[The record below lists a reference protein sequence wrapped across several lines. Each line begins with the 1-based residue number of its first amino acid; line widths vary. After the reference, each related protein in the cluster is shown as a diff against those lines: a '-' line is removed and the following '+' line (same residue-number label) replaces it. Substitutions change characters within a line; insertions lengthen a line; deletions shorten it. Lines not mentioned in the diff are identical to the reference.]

1 MAAFPSRRARPRGTV
16 SGIWRELRR
25 NPLALAGAAV
35 IALLVVAG
43 VAGPWIAPY
52 DPIAQDLAQS
62 LQGPSAAHW
71 FGTDSF
77 GRDILSRVL
86 YGARVSLLVG
96 VASQAIAFALGLFLG
111 VVSGYYGGRVDN
123 LVMRLADVT
132 LAFPTLL
139 LLIAITAAFQPSLVV
154 VFVAIG
160 VVGWAGL
167 ARLVRSQA
175 LVVRE
180 LDFVQAARALGLAD
194 GRLLARHV
202 LPNCLAPAI
211 VAVTLGM
218 AGAILLEAALS
229 FIGLGAQPPTPSWG
243 SMISDGRDFLRTA
256 PWISVFPGLAIGL
269 VVLGFNLFGD
279 GLRDA
284 MDPRLRGRMR
294 RIMPPSV

>member
-1 MAAFPSRRARPRGTV
+1 MELWHA
-16 SGIWRELRR
+16 LRR
-25 NPLALAGAAV
+25 RRLAMGGAVV
-35 IALLVVAG
+35 IALLVVVG
-43 VAGPWIAPY
+43 IAGPWMAPY
-52 DPIAQDLAQS
+52 DPLAQDLSKS
-62 LQGPSAAHW
+62 LLGPSRSHW

-86 YGARVSLLVG
+86 YGARISLLVG
-96 VASQAIAFALGLFLG
+96 VASQGIAFTLG
-111 VVSGYYGGRVDN
+111 VAMGLVSGYYGGKVDG
-123 LVMRLADVT
+123 LIMRLADVT

-139 LLIAITAAFQPSLVV
+139 LLIAITAAFEPGLTV

-160 VVGWAGL
+160 IVGWAGL
-167 ARLVRSQA
+167 ARLVRSQT

-180 LDFVQAARALGLAD
+180 LDFVQAARALGMSD
-194 GRLLARHV
+194 VRLLARHV
-202 LPNCLAPAI
+202 LPNTLAPAI
-211 VAVTLGM
+211 IAVTLGM

-256 PWISVFPGLAIGL
+256 PWISLFPGLAIGL

-284 MDPRLRGRMR
+284 MDPRLRSGSARPAA
-294 RIMPPSV
+294 PPPV

>member
-1 MAAFPSRRARPRGTV
+1 MNTWRSLSRNR
-16 SGIWRELRR
+16 I
-25 NPLALAGAAV
+25 ALAGAGV
-35 IALLVVAG
+35 ILLLVVVG
-43 VAGPWIAPY
+43 LFGPWLSPY
-52 DPIAQDLAQS
+52 DPLMQDLSRS
-62 LQGPSAAHW
+62 LQPPSPAHW

-86 YGARVSLLVG
+86 YGARISLLVG
-96 VASQAIAFALGLFLG
+96 VASQTIAFTLG
-111 VVSGYYGGRVDN
+111 VLLGVISGYYGGRIETVI
-123 LVMRLADVT
+123 MRFADVT

-139 LLIAITAAFQPSLVV
+139 LLIAITAAFQPGLVV

-180 LDFVQAARALGLAD
+180 LDFVQAARALGMGEA
-194 GRLLARHV
+194 RLIARHV

-218 AGAILLEAALS
+218 ASAILLEAALS

-256 PWISVFPGLAIGL
+256 PWISVFPGLAIGV

-284 MDPRLRGRMR
+284 MDPRLNNRGARASKR
-294 RIMPPSV
+294 TRAGTGPGQAHG

>member
-1 MAAFPSRRARPRGTV
+1 MQ
-16 SGIWRELRR
+16 IWKSLER
-25 NPLALAGAAV
+25 NPLALAGGAV
-35 IALLVVAG
+35 VALLVVLG
-43 VAGPWIAPY
+43 IFGPWLAPY
-52 DPIAQDLAQS
+52 DPLAQDLGAS
-62 LQGPSAAHW
+62 LEGPSLEHW

-86 YGARVSLLVG
+86 YGSRISLMVG
-96 VASQAIAFALGLFLG
+96 VASQAIAFALGVALG
-111 VVSGYYGGRVDN
+111 IVSGYYGGRVDN
-123 LVMRLADVT
+123 VVMRFADVT

-167 ARLVRSQA
+167 ARLVRAQA

-180 LDFVQAARALGLAD
+180 LDFVQAARAIGLGDA
-194 GRLLARHV
+194 RLLARHV

-256 PWISVFPGLAIGL
+256 PWISIFPGLAIGL

-284 MDPRLRGRMR
+284 MDPRLRGRLR
-294 RIMPPSV
+294 RALPRPE

>member
-1 MAAFPSRRARPRGTV
+1 ME
-16 SGIWRELRR
+16 IWRELRR
-25 NPLALAGAAV
+25 NRLAVAGGLV
-35 IALLVVAG
+35 VALLVVLG
-43 VAGPWIAPY
+43 IAGPWIAPH
-52 DPIAQDLAQS
+52 DPLIQDLGKS
-62 LQGPSAAHW
+62 LEGPSAEHW

-86 YGARVSLLVG
+86 YGARISLLVG
-96 VASQAIAFALGLFLG
+96 VASQGIAFALGVLLG
-111 VVSGYYGGRVDN
+111 IVSGYYGGRVDSV
-123 LVMRLADVT
+123 VMRVADVT

-139 LLIAITAAFQPSLVV
+139 LLIAITAAFRPSLVV

-167 ARLVRSQA
+167 ARLVRAQA

-180 LDFVQAARALGLAD
+180 LDFVQAARALGLSD
-194 GRLLARHV
+194 TRLIGRHV
-202 LPNCLAPAI
+202 LPNCLAPAV

-218 AGAILLEAALS
+218 ASAILLEAALS

-284 MDPRLRGRMR
+284 MDPRLRGRLR
-294 RIMPPSV
+294 RAIPRPE

>member
-1 MAAFPSRRARPRGTV
+1 VELWNALRHRRLAMAG
-16 SGIWRELRR
+16 GL
-25 NPLALAGAAV
+25 V
-35 IALLVVAG
+35 ILLLVVVG
-43 VAGPWIAPY
+43 IAGPWIAPY
-52 DPIAQDLAQS
+52 DPLDQDLSKS
-62 LQGPSAAHW
+62 LQSPSWAHW

-86 YGARVSLLVG
+86 YGARISLLVG
-96 VASQAIAFALGLFLG
+96 IVSQGIAFSLG
-111 VVSGYYGGRVDN
+111 VAMGLVSGYYGGKIDA
-123 LVMRLADVT
+123 LIMRLADVT

-139 LLIAITAAFQPSLVV
+139 LLIAITAAFQPGLTV

-167 ARLVRSQA
+167 ARLVRSQT

-180 LDFVQAARALGLAD
+180 LDYVQAARALGMNDL
-194 GRLLARHV
+194 RLLTRHV
-202 LPNCLAPAI
+202 LPNTLAPAI
-211 VAVTLGM
+211 IAVTLGM

-284 MDPRLRGRMR
+284 MDPRLRGVGARQVT
-294 RIMPPSV
+294 PPPQ

>member
-1 MAAFPSRRARPRGTV
+1 VDVWKA
-16 SGIWRELRR
+16 LRR
-25 NPLALAGAAV
+25 NRLALGGASIV
-35 IALLVVAG
+35 ALLVVVG

-52 DPIAQDLAQS
+52 DPLGQDLTKS
-62 LQGPSAAHW
+62 LQGPSRTHW

-86 YGARVSLLVG
+86 HGARISLLVG
-96 VASQAIAFALGLFLG
+96 VASQAIAFTLGVLLG
-111 VVSGYYGGRVDN
+111 VVSGFYGGKIETV
-123 LVMRLADVT
+123 VMRLADVT

-139 LLIAITAAFQPSLVV
+139 LLIAITAAFQPGLTV

-160 VVGWAGL
+160 IVGWAGM

-180 LDFVQAARALGLAD
+180 LDFVHAARALGMGDL
-194 GRLLARHV
+194 RLVMLHV
-202 LPNCLAPAI
+202 LPNCLAPAVI
-211 VAVTLGM
+211 AVTLGM
-218 AGAILLEAALS
+218 ASAILLEAALS

-256 PWISVFPGLAIGL
+256 PWISIFPGLAIGL

-284 MDPRLRGRMR
+284 MDPRLRGGAR
-294 RIMPPSV
+294 RPLARPE

>member
-1 MAAFPSRRARPRGTV
+1 MELWHA
-16 SGIWRELRR
+16 LRR
-25 NPLALAGAAV
+25 RRLAMGGAAV
-35 IALLVVAG
+35 IALLVVLG

-52 DPIAQDLAQS
+52 DPLAQDLSKS
-62 LQGPSAAHW
+62 LLGPSPEHW

-86 YGARVSLLVG
+86 YGARISLLVG
-96 VASQAIAFALGLFLG
+96 VASQGIAFSLGVALG
-111 VVSGYYGGRVDN
+111 VVSGYYGGKVDG
-123 LVMRLADVT
+123 VIMRLADVT

-139 LLIAITAAFQPSLVV
+139 LLIAITAAFQPGLTV

-167 ARLVRSQA
+167 ARLVRSQT

-180 LDFVQAARALGLAD
+180 LDFVQAARALGMSDL
-194 GRLLARHV
+194 RLLARHV
-202 LPNCLAPAI
+202 LPNTLAPAI
-211 VAVTLGM
+211 IAVTLGM

-256 PWISVFPGLAIGL
+256 PWISLFPGLAIGL

-284 MDPRLRGRMR
+284 MDPRLRGSGARQAT
-294 RIMPPSV
+294 PPPQ

>member
-1 MAAFPSRRARPRGTV
+1 VELWKALRSHRLAMAG
-16 SGIWRELRR
+16 G
-25 NPLALAGAAV
+25 AV
-35 IALLVVAG
+35 IALLVVMG
-43 VAGPWIAPY
+43 IAGPWIAPY
-52 DPIAQDLAQS
+52 DPLDQDLAQS
-62 LQGPSAAHW
+62 LHGPSWAHW

-86 YGARVSLLVG
+86 YGARISLLVG
-96 VASQAIAFALGLFLG
+96 VASQGIAFSLG
-111 VVSGYYGGRVDN
+111 VAMGLVSGYYGGKVDA
-123 LVMRLADVT
+123 LIMRLADVT

-139 LLIAITAAFQPSLVV
+139 LLIAITAAFQPGLTV

-160 VVGWAGL
+160 IVGWAGL
-167 ARLVRSQA
+167 ARLVRSQT

-180 LDFVQAARALGLAD
+180 LDFVQAARALGMSDL
-194 GRLLARHV
+194 RLLARHV
-202 LPNCLAPAI
+202 LPNTLAPAI
-211 VAVTLGM
+211 IAVTLGM

-256 PWISVFPGLAIGL
+256 PWISLFPGLAIGL

-284 MDPRLRGRMR
+284 MDPRLRGVGAR
-294 RIMPPSV
+294 RTIPPPT

>member
-1 MAAFPSRRARPRGTV
+1 VELWKALKRRRLAMAG
-16 SGIWRELRR
+16 G
-25 NPLALAGAAV
+25 AV
-35 IALLVVAG
+35 IVLLIVLG
-43 VAGPWIAPY
+43 IAGPWIAPY
-52 DPIAQDLAQS
+52 DPLDQDLSKS
-62 LQGPSAAHW
+62 LLGPSWAHW

-77 GRDILSRVL
+77 GRDILSRIL
-86 YGARVSLLVG
+86 YGARISLLVG
-96 VASQAIAFALGLFLG
+96 IVSQGIAFSLG
-111 VVSGYYGGRVDN
+111 VAMGLVSGYYGGKVDS
-123 LVMRLADVT
+123 LIMRLADVT

-139 LLIAITAAFQPSLVV
+139 LLIAITAAFQPGLTV

-167 ARLVRSQA
+167 ARLVRSQT

-180 LDFVQAARALGLAD
+180 LDFVQAARALGMNDL
-194 GRLLARHV
+194 RLLAHHV
-202 LPNCLAPAI
+202 LPNTLAPAI
-211 VAVTLGM
+211 IAVTLGM

-284 MDPRLRGRMR
+284 MDPRLRGVGAR
-294 RIMPPSV
+294 RPIPPPQ

>member
-1 MAAFPSRRARPRGTV
+1 MTELWIV
-16 SGIWRELRR
+16 LRR
-25 NPLALAGAAV
+25 NPLALAGLAIV
-35 IALLVVAG
+35 ALLVVLG
-43 VAGPWIAPY
+43 IVGPWITPY
-52 DPIAQDLAQS
+52 DPLAQNLARS
-62 LQGPSAAHW
+62 LEGPSFDHW

-86 YGARVSLLVG
+86 YGARISLLVG
-96 VASQAIAFALGLFLG
+96 VASQTIAFSLG
-111 VVSGYYGGRVDN
+111 VVLGIVSGYYGGRIEI

-139 LLIAITAAFQPSLVV
+139 LLIAITAAFQPGLTV

-160 VVGWAGL
+160 LVGWAGM

-180 LDFVQAARALGLAD
+180 LDFVQAARALGMGDL
-194 GRLLARHV
+194 RLLSRHV
-202 LPNCLAPAI
+202 LPNCLAPAVI
-211 VAVTLGM
+211 AVTLGM
-218 AGAILLEAALS
+218 ASAILLEAALS
-229 FIGLGAQPPTPSWG
+229 FIGLGAQPPIPSWG

-256 PWISVFPGLAIGL
+256 PWISIFPGLAIGL

-284 MDPRLRGRMR
+284 MDPRLKGTR
-294 RIMPPSV
+294 RALPRPE

>member
-1 MAAFPSRRARPRGTV
+1 MTVWRALRGN
-16 SGIWRELRR
+16 R
-25 NPLALAGAAV
+25 LAVAGAAV
-35 IALLVVAG
+35 VVLLVVAG
-43 VAGPWIAPY
+43 IAGPWLAPY
-52 DPIAQDLAQS
+52 DPLAQDLGRS
-62 LQGPSAAHW
+62 LESPSADHW

-86 YGARVSLLVG
+86 YGARISLLVG
-96 VASQAIAFALGLFLG
+96 VVSQTIAFALGVLLG
-111 VVSGYYGGRVDN
+111 VVSGYYGGRIETVI
-123 LVMRLADVT
+123 MRLADIT

-139 LLIAITAAFQPSLVV
+139 LLIAITAAFQPSLTV
-154 VFVAIG
+154 VFLAIG
-160 VVGWAGL
+160 IVGWAGL

-180 LDFVQAARALGLAD
+180 LDFVQAARALGMTD

-211 VAVTLGM
+211 IAVTLGM

-256 PWISVFPGLAIGL
+256 PWMSVFPGLAIGL

-284 MDPRLRGRMR
+284 MDPRLRGVGTR
-294 RIMPPSV
+294 RAPLPRPE

>member
-1 MAAFPSRRARPRGTV
+1 VDVWKA
-16 SGIWRELRR
+16 LRR
-25 NPLALAGAAV
+25 NRLALGGAAIV
-35 IALLVVAG
+35 ALLVLVG
-43 VAGPWIAPY
+43 VAGPEIAPY
-52 DPIAQDLAQS
+52 DPLAQDLTKS
-62 LQGPSAAHW
+62 LRGPSRAHW

-86 YGARVSLLVG
+86 HGARISLLVG
-96 VASQAIAFALGLFLG
+96 VASQAIAFTLGVLLG
-111 VVSGYYGGRVDN
+111 VVSGFYGGKIETV
-123 LVMRLADVT
+123 VMRLADVT

-139 LLIAITAAFQPSLVV
+139 LLIAITAAFQPGLTV

-160 VVGWAGL
+160 IVGWAGM

-180 LDFVQAARALGLAD
+180 LDFVHAARALGMGDL
-194 GRLLARHV
+194 RLVMLHV
-202 LPNCLAPAI
+202 LPNCLAPAVI
-211 VAVTLGM
+211 AVTLGM
-218 AGAILLEAALS
+218 ASAILLEAALS

-256 PWISVFPGLAIGL
+256 PWISIFPGLAIGL

-284 MDPRLRGRMR
+284 MDPRLRGGAR
-294 RIMPPSV
+294 RPLARPE

>member
-1 MAAFPSRRARPRGTV
+1 ME
-16 SGIWRELRR
+16 IWKELRR
-25 NPLALAGAAV
+25 NPLALTGATV
-35 IALLVVAG
+35 VALLVVLG
-43 VAGPWIAPY
+43 IAGPWMAPH
-52 DPIAQDLAQS
+52 DPLIQDLGKS
-62 LQGPSAAHW
+62 LEGPSAEHW

-86 YGARVSLLVG
+86 YGARISLLVG
-96 VASQAIAFALGLFLG
+96 VASQAIAFALGVLLG
-111 VVSGYYGGRVDN
+111 IVSGYYGGRVDN

-139 LLIAITAAFQPSLVV
+139 LLIAITAAFRPSLVV

-160 VVGWAGL
+160 IVGWAGL
-167 ARLVRSQA
+167 ARLVRAQA

-180 LDFVQAARALGLAD
+180 LDFVQAGRALGLSD
-194 GRLLARHV
+194 TRLISRHV
-202 LPNCLAPAI
+202 LPNCLAPAV

-218 AGAILLEAALS
+218 ASAILLEAALS

-256 PWISVFPGLAIGL
+256 PWISIFPGLAIGF

-284 MDPRLRGRMR
+284 MDPRLRGRVR
-294 RIMPPSV
+294 RAIPRPE

>member
-1 MAAFPSRRARPRGTV
+1 VELWRALKRRRLAMAG
-16 SGIWRELRR
+16 G
-25 NPLALAGAAV
+25 AV
-35 IALLVVAG
+35 IVLLVVVG
-43 VAGPWIAPY
+43 IAGPWMAPY
-52 DPIAQDLAQS
+52 DPLAQDLSKS
-62 LQGPSAAHW
+62 LLGPSWAHW

-86 YGARVSLLVG
+86 YGARISLLVG
-96 VASQAIAFALGLFLG
+96 IVSQGIAFSLG
-111 VVSGYYGGRVDN
+111 VAMGLVSGYYGGKVDA
-123 LVMRLADVT
+123 LIMRLADVT

-139 LLIAITAAFQPSLVV
+139 LLIAITAAFQPSLTV

-167 ARLVRSQA
+167 ARLVRSQT

-180 LDFVQAARALGLAD
+180 LDFVQAARALGMNDA
-194 GRLLARHV
+194 RLLTRHV
-202 LPNCLAPAI
+202 LPNTLAPAI
-211 VAVTLGM
+211 IAVTLGM

-284 MDPRLRGRMR
+284 MDPRLRGVGVR
-294 RIMPPSV
+294 RAAPPPV

>member
-1 MAAFPSRRARPRGTV
+1 VDLWKALKRRRLAMAG
-16 SGIWRELRR
+16 G
-25 NPLALAGAAV
+25 AV
-35 IALLVVAG
+35 IMLLVVLG
-43 VAGPWIAPY
+43 IAGPWIAPY
-52 DPIAQDLAQS
+52 DPLDQDLAQS
-62 LQGPSAAHW
+62 LQGPSWAHW

-86 YGARVSLLVG
+86 YGARISLLVG
-96 VASQAIAFALGLFLG
+96 IASQGIAFSLG
-111 VVSGYYGGRVDN
+111 VAMGLVSGYYGGKVDS
-123 LVMRLADVT
+123 LIMRLADVT

-139 LLIAITAAFQPSLVV
+139 LLIAITAAFQPSLTV

-167 ARLVRSQA
+167 ARLVRSQT

-180 LDFVQAARALGLAD
+180 LDFVQAARALGMSDL
-194 GRLLARHV
+194 RLLARHV
-202 LPNCLAPAI
+202 LPNTLAPAI
-211 VAVTLGM
+211 IAVTLGM

-284 MDPRLRGRMR
+284 MDPRLRGGVLR
-294 RIMPPSV
+294 RPIPPPQ

>member
-1 MAAFPSRRARPRGTV
+1 MREL
-16 SGIWRELRR
+16 WREIAR
-25 NPLALAGAAV
+25 NRLALAGGAV
-35 IALLVVAG
+35 VALLVVLG
-43 VAGPWIAPY
+43 VAGPWIAPH
-52 DPIAQDLAQS
+52 DPLAQDLAKS
-62 LQGPSAAHW
+62 LQGPSLEHW

-77 GRDILSRVL
+77 GRDIFSRVL
-86 YGARVSLLVG
+86 YGARISLLVG
-96 VASQAIAFALGLFLG
+96 VASQAIAFALGVLLG
-111 VVSGYYGGRVDN
+111 VVSGYYGGRIDN

-139 LLIAITAAFQPSLVV
+139 LLIAITAAFRPSLVV

-180 LDFVQAARALGLAD
+180 LDFVQAARALGLRDA
-194 GRLLARHV
+194 RLLARHV

-284 MDPRLRGRMR
+284 MDPRLRGGAR
-294 RIMPPSV
+294 RIAPRPE

>member
-1 MAAFPSRRARPRGTV
+1 MWNALRKRR
-16 SGIWRELRR
+16 
-25 NPLALAGAAV
+25 LAMAGAAV
-35 IALLVVAG
+35 IALLVVLGIAG
-43 VAGPWIAPY
+43 SWIAPY
-52 DPIAQDLAQS
+52 DPLDQDLARS
-62 LQGPSAAHW
+62 LEGPSWAHW

-86 YGARVSLLVG
+86 YGARISLLVG
-96 VASQAIAFALGLFLG
+96 VASQGIAFSLG
-111 VVSGYYGGRVDN
+111 VAMGLISGYYGGKVDA
-123 LVMRLADVT
+123 VIMRLADVT

-139 LLIAITAAFQPSLVV
+139 LLIAITAAFQPGLTV

-167 ARLVRSQA
+167 ARLVRSQT

-180 LDFVQAARALGLAD
+180 LDFVQAARALGMSDL
-194 GRLLARHV
+194 RLLARHV
-202 LPNCLAPAI
+202 LPNTLAPAI
-211 VAVTLGM
+211 IAVTLGM

-284 MDPRLRGRMR
+284 MDPRLRGSGARPT
-294 RIMPPSV
+294 PPPR

>member
-1 MAAFPSRRARPRGTV
+1 ME
-16 SGIWRELRR
+16 IWKELRR
-25 NPLALAGAAV
+25 NPLALTGATV
-35 IALLVVAG
+35 VALLVVLG
-43 VAGPWIAPY
+43 IAGPWMAPH
-52 DPIAQDLAQS
+52 DPLIQDLGKS
-62 LQGPSAAHW
+62 LEGPSAEHW

-86 YGARVSLLVG
+86 YGARISLLVG
-96 VASQAIAFALGLFLG
+96 VASQAIAFALGVLLG
-111 VVSGYYGGRVDN
+111 IVSGYYGGRVDN

-139 LLIAITAAFQPSLVV
+139 LLIAITAAFRPSLVV

-160 VVGWAGL
+160 IVGWAGL
-167 ARLVRSQA
+167 ARLVRAQP

-180 LDFVQAARALGLAD
+180 LDFVQAGRALGLSD
-194 GRLLARHV
+194 TRLISRHV
-202 LPNCLAPAI
+202 LPNCLAPAV

-218 AGAILLEAALS
+218 ASAILLEAALS

-256 PWISVFPGLAIGL
+256 PWISIFPGLAIGF

-284 MDPRLRGRMR
+284 MDPRLRGRVR
-294 RIMPPSV
+294 RAIPRPE

>member
-1 MAAFPSRRARPRGTV
+1 ME
-16 SGIWRELRR
+16 IWKELRR
-25 NPLALAGAAV
+25 NPLALVGAGV
-35 IALLVVAG
+35 VALLVILG
-43 VAGPWIAPY
+43 IGGSWIAPY
-52 DPIAQDLAQS
+52 DPLAQNLAES
-62 LQGPSAAHW
+62 LQGPSRAHW

-86 YGARVSLLVG
+86 YGARISLLVG
-96 VASQAIAFALGLFLG
+96 VASQTIAFALGVFLG
-111 VVSGYYGGRVDN
+111 VVSGYYGGRIDSI
-123 LVMRLADVT
+123 VMRLADVT

-180 LDFVQAARALGLAD
+180 LDFIQAARALGLPD
-194 GRLLARHV
+194 TRLLARHV

-256 PWISVFPGLAIGL
+256 PWISIFPGLAIGM

-284 MDPRLRGRMR
+284 MDPRLRGRVR
-294 RIMPPSV
+294 RTLPRPE

>member
-1 MAAFPSRRARPRGTV
+1 MTDLWKA
-16 SGIWRELRR
+16 LRR
-25 NPLALAGAAV
+25 NPLAMTGAAV
-35 IALLVVAG
+35 VLLLVVLG
-43 VAGPWIAPY
+43 IAGPWIAPY
-52 DPIAQDLAQS
+52 DPLIQNLARG
-62 LQGPSAAHW
+62 LEGPSVEHW

-86 YGARVSLLVG
+86 YGARISLLVG
-96 VASQAIAFALGLFLG
+96 VASQAIAFSLGVFLG
-111 VVSGYYGGRVDN
+111 VVSGYYGGRIEG
-123 LVMRLADVT
+123 LIMRLADVT

-139 LLIAITAAFQPSLVV
+139 LLIAITAAFQPGLTV

-160 VVGWAGL
+160 VVGWAGM

-180 LDFVQAARALGLAD
+180 LDFVQAARALGMGDL
-194 GRLLARHV
+194 RLLARHV

-211 VAVTLGM
+211 IAVTLGM
-218 AGAILLEAALS
+218 ASAILLEAALS

-256 PWISVFPGLAIGL
+256 PWISIFPGLAIGL

-284 MDPRLRGRMR
+284 MDPRLRGARGA
-294 RIMPPSV
+294 MPRPE

>member
-1 MAAFPSRRARPRGTV
+1 MET
-16 SGIWRELRR
+16 WKELRR
-25 NPLALAGAAV
+25 NRLALAGGAV
-35 IALLVVAG
+35 IVLLVVLG
-43 VAGPWIAPY
+43 VFGPWLAPY
-52 DPIAQDLAQS
+52 DPLAQNLARS
-62 LQGPSAAHW
+62 LEGPSRDHW

-86 YGARVSLLVG
+86 YGARISLLVG
-96 VASQAIAFALGLFLG
+96 AASQAIAFALGVFLG
-111 VVSGYYGGRVDN
+111 LVAGYYGGRIDN
-123 LVMRLADVT
+123 VVMRLADVT

-139 LLIAITAAFQPSLVV
+139 LLIAITAAFQPSLTV

-167 ARLVRSQA
+167 ARLVRAQA

-180 LDFVQAARALGLAD
+180 LDFVQAARALGLGD
-194 GRLLARHV
+194 VRLMSRHV

-211 VAVTLGM
+211 IAVTLGM

-256 PWISVFPGLAIGL
+256 PWISIFPGLAIGF

-284 MDPRLRGRMR
+284 MDPRLRGRVR
-294 RIMPPSV
+294 RALPRPE

>member
-1 MAAFPSRRARPRGTV
+1 MELWKALKRRRLAMAG
-16 SGIWRELRR
+16 G
-25 NPLALAGAAV
+25 AV
-35 IALLVVAG
+35 IVVLVILG
-43 VAGPWIAPY
+43 IAGPWIAPY
-52 DPIAQDLAQS
+52 DPLDQDLTRS
-62 LQGPSAAHW
+62 LQGPSWAHW

-86 YGARVSLLVG
+86 YGARISLLVG
-96 VASQAIAFALGLFLG
+96 IVSQGIAFSLG
-111 VVSGYYGGRVDN
+111 VAMGLVSGYYGGKVDA
-123 LVMRLADVT
+123 LIMRLADVT

-139 LLIAITAAFQPSLVV
+139 LLIAITAAFQPSLTV

-167 ARLVRSQA
+167 ARLVRSQT

-180 LDFVQAARALGLAD
+180 LDFVQAARALGMNDL
-194 GRLLARHV
+194 RLLARHV
-202 LPNCLAPAI
+202 LPNTLAPAI
-211 VAVTLGM
+211 IAVTLGM

-284 MDPRLRGRMR
+284 MDPRLRGVGARQST
-294 RIMPPSV
+294 PPPQ

>member
-1 MAAFPSRRARPRGTV
+1 VDVWKA
-16 SGIWRELRR
+16 LRR
-25 NPLALAGAAV
+25 NRLALGGAAIV
-35 IALLVVAG
+35 ALLVLVG
-43 VAGPWIAPY
+43 VAGPEIAPY
-52 DPIAQDLAQS
+52 DPLAQDLTKS
-62 LQGPSAAHW
+62 LRGPSRAHW

-86 YGARVSLLVG
+86 HGARISLLVG
-96 VASQAIAFALGLFLG
+96 VASQAIAFTLGVLLG
-111 VVSGYYGGRVDN
+111 VVSGFYGGKIET

-139 LLIAITAAFQPSLVV
+139 LLIAITAAFQPGLTV

-160 VVGWAGL
+160 IVGWAGM

-180 LDFVQAARALGLAD
+180 LDFVHAARALGMGD
-194 GRLLARHV
+194 VRLVLLHV
-202 LPNCLAPAI
+202 LPNCLAPAVI
-211 VAVTLGM
+211 AVTLGM
-218 AGAILLEAALS
+218 ASAILLEAALS

-256 PWISVFPGLAIGL
+256 PWISIFPGLAIGL

-284 MDPRLRGRMR
+284 MDPRLRGGAR
-294 RIMPPSV
+294 RPVARPE

>member
-1 MAAFPSRRARPRGTV
+1 VELWKALKRRRLAMAG
-16 SGIWRELRR
+16 G
-25 NPLALAGAAV
+25 AV
-35 IALLVVAG
+35 IVILVVLG
-43 VAGPWIAPY
+43 IAGPWIAPY
-52 DPIAQDLAQS
+52 DPLDQDLAQS
-62 LQGPSAAHW
+62 LQGPSWAHW

-86 YGARVSLLVG
+86 YGARISLLVG
-96 VASQAIAFALGLFLG
+96 IVSQGIAFSLG
-111 VVSGYYGGRVDN
+111 VAMGLVSGYYGGKVDA
-123 LVMRLADVT
+123 LIMRLADVT

-139 LLIAITAAFQPSLVV
+139 LLIAITAAFQPSLTV

-167 ARLVRSQA
+167 ARLVRSQT

-180 LDFVQAARALGLAD
+180 LDFVQAARALGMND
-194 GRLLARHV
+194 VRLLARHV
-202 LPNCLAPAI
+202 LPNTLAPAI
-211 VAVTLGM
+211 IAVTLGM

-243 SMISDGRDFLRTA
+243 SMISDDRDFLRTA

-284 MDPRLRGRMR
+284 MDPRLRGVGVR
-294 RIMPPSV
+294 RTIPPPL

>member
-1 MAAFPSRRARPRGTV
+1 MELWKA
-16 SGIWRELRR
+16 LRR
-25 NPLALAGAAV
+25 NRLAMAGAAV
-35 IALLVVAG
+35 VALLIAAG
-43 VAGPWIAPY
+43 VAGPWLAPY
-52 DPIAQDLAQS
+52 DPLKQDLSQA
-62 LQGPSAAHW
+62 LQGPSWAHW

-77 GRDILSRVL
+77 GRDVLSRVL
-86 YGARVSLLVG
+86 YGSRISLMVG
-96 VASQAIAFALGLFLG
+96 VASQAIAFALGVLLG
-111 VVSGYYGGRVDN
+111 VVAGYYGGRTETAI
-123 LVMRLADVT
+123 MRLADVT

-160 VVGWAGL
+160 VVGWAGM

-180 LDFVQAARALGLAD
+180 LDFVQAARALGMGDA
-194 GRLLARHV
+194 RLLLRHV
-202 LPNCLAPAI
+202 LPNCLAPAVI
-211 VAVTLGM
+211 AVTLGM

-243 SMISDGRDFLRTA
+243 AMISDGRDFLRTA
-256 PWISVFPGLAIGL
+256 PWISLFPGLAIGF

-284 MDPRLRGRMR
+284 MDPRLRGRAR
-294 RIMPPSV
+294 RAMPRPE

>member
-1 MAAFPSRRARPRGTV
+1 MELWKA
-16 SGIWRELRR
+16 LRR
-25 NPLALAGAAV
+25 RRLAMGGGAV
-35 IALLVVAG
+35 IVLLVVVG
-43 VAGPWIAPY
+43 IAGPWIAPY
-52 DPIAQDLAQS
+52 DPLAQDLSKS
-62 LQGPSAAHW
+62 LLGPSLEHW

-86 YGARVSLLVG
+86 YGARISLLVG
-96 VASQAIAFALGLFLG
+96 IVSQGIAFSLG
-111 VVSGYYGGRVDN
+111 VAMGLVSGYYGGKVDA
-123 LVMRLADVT
+123 LIMRLADVT

-139 LLIAITAAFQPSLVV
+139 LLIAITAAFQPSLTV

-167 ARLVRSQA
+167 ARLVRSQT

-180 LDFVQAARALGLAD
+180 LDFVQAARALGMNDA
-194 GRLLARHV
+194 RLLTRHV
-202 LPNCLAPAI
+202 LPNTLAPAI
-211 VAVTLGM
+211 IAVTLGM

-284 MDPRLRGRMR
+284 MDPRLRGVGVR
-294 RIMPPSV
+294 RAAPPPV

>member
-1 MAAFPSRRARPRGTV
+1 MDLWKALKRRRLAMAG
-16 SGIWRELRR
+16 G
-25 NPLALAGAAV
+25 AV
-35 IALLVVAG
+35 IVLLIVVG
-43 VAGPWIAPY
+43 IAGPWITPY
-52 DPIAQDLAQS
+52 DPLDQDLALS
-62 LQGPSAAHW
+62 LQSPSWEHW

-86 YGARVSLLVG
+86 HGARISLLVG
-96 VASQAIAFALGLFLG
+96 IVSQGIAFSLG
-111 VVSGYYGGRVDN
+111 VAMGLVSGYYGGKVDA
-123 LVMRLADVT
+123 LIMRLADVT

-139 LLIAITAAFQPSLVV
+139 LLIAITAAFQPGLTV

-167 ARLVRSQA
+167 ARLVRSQT

-180 LDFVQAARALGLAD
+180 LDFVQAARALGMNDL
-194 GRLLARHV
+194 RLLARHV
-202 LPNCLAPAI
+202 LPNTLAPAI
-211 VAVTLGM
+211 IAVTLGM

-284 MDPRLRGRMR
+284 MDPRLRGVGTR
-294 RIMPPSV
+294 RTIPPP

>member
-1 MAAFPSRRARPRGTV
+1 VELWKALKRRRLAMAGGS
-16 SGIWRELRR
+16 
-25 NPLALAGAAV
+25 V
-35 IALLVVAG
+35 IVLLVVLG
-43 VAGPWIAPY
+43 IAGPWIAPY
-52 DPIAQDLAQS
+52 DPLDQDLAQS
-62 LQGPSAAHW
+62 LQGPSWAHW

-86 YGARVSLLVG
+86 YGARISLLVG
-96 VASQAIAFALGLFLG
+96 IVSQGIAFSLG
-111 VVSGYYGGRVDN
+111 VAMGLVSGYYGGKVDA
-123 LVMRLADVT
+123 LIMRLADVT

-139 LLIAITAAFQPSLVV
+139 LLIAITAAFQPSLTV

-167 ARLVRSQA
+167 ARLVRSQT

-180 LDFVQAARALGLAD
+180 LDFVQAARALGMND
-194 GRLLARHV
+194 MRLLARHV
-202 LPNCLAPAI
+202 LPNTLAPAI
-211 VAVTLGM
+211 IAVTLGM

-284 MDPRLRGRMR
+284 MDPRLRGVGVR
-294 RIMPPSV
+294 RTIPPPL

>member
-1 MAAFPSRRARPRGTV
+1 MT
-16 SGIWRELRR
+16 ELWHALRKNR
-25 NPLALAGAAV
+25 LAMAGAAV
-35 IALLVVAG
+35 VMTLVVLG

-52 DPIAQDLAQS
+52 DPLAQNLAKS
-62 LQGPSAAHW
+62 LQGPSLAHW

-86 YGARVSLLVG
+86 YGARISLLVG
-96 VASQAIAFALGLFLG
+96 VASQAIAFALGVVLG
-111 VVSGYYGGRVDN
+111 LVSGYYGGRVEGV
-123 LVMRLADVT
+123 VMRLADVT

-180 LDFVQAARALGLAD
+180 LDFVQAGRALGLSDA
-194 GRLLARHV
+194 RLLFRHV

-256 PWISVFPGLAIGL
+256 PWISIFPGLAIGF

-284 MDPRLRGRMR
+284 MDPRLRGRVR
-294 RIMPPSV
+294 RAIPRPE

>member
-1 MAAFPSRRARPRGTV
+1 MELWKALRSHRLAMAG
-16 SGIWRELRR
+16 G
-25 NPLALAGAAV
+25 AV
-35 IALLVVAG
+35 IALLVVMG
-43 VAGPWIAPY
+43 IAGPWIAPY
-52 DPIAQDLAQS
+52 DPLDQDLAQS
-62 LQGPSAAHW
+62 LHGPSWAHW

-86 YGARVSLLVG
+86 YGARISLLVG
-96 VASQAIAFALGLFLG
+96 VASQGIAFSLG
-111 VVSGYYGGRVDN
+111 VAMGLVSGYYGGKVDA
-123 LVMRLADVT
+123 LIMRLADVT

-139 LLIAITAAFQPSLVV
+139 LLIAITAAFQPGLTV

-160 VVGWAGL
+160 IVGWAGL
-167 ARLVRSQA
+167 ARLVRSQT

-180 LDFVQAARALGLAD
+180 LDFVQAARALGMSDL
-194 GRLLARHV
+194 RLLARHV
-202 LPNCLAPAI
+202 LPNTLAPAI
-211 VAVTLGM
+211 IAVTLGM

-256 PWISVFPGLAIGL
+256 PWISLFPGLAIGL

-284 MDPRLRGRMR
+284 MDPRLRGVGAR
-294 RIMPPSV
+294 RTIPPPT

>member
-1 MAAFPSRRARPRGTV
+1 MELWRA
-16 SGIWRELRR
+16 LKR
-25 NPLALAGAAV
+25 NRLAMVGAAV
-35 IALLVVAG
+35 VALLVVFG
-43 VAGPWIAPY
+43 IAGPWVAPY
-52 DPIAQDLAQS
+52 DPLAQDLS
-62 LQGPSAAHW
+62 RGLEPPSAEHW
-71 FGTDSF
+71 FGTDTF

-86 YGARVSLLVG
+86 YGARISLIVG
-96 VASQAIAFALGLFLG
+96 VASQAIAFTLGVLLG
-111 VVSGYYGGRVDN
+111 VVSGYYGGKVDG

-139 LLIAITAAFQPSLVV
+139 LLIAITAAFQPSLAV

-180 LDFVQAARALGLAD
+180 LDFIQAARALGMGDA
-194 GRLLARHV
+194 RLLSRHV
-202 LPNCLAPAI
+202 LPNCLAPAVI
-211 VAVTLGM
+211 AVTLGM

-243 SMISDGRDFLRTA
+243 SMISDGRDLLRAA
-256 PWISVFPGLAIGL
+256 PWISIFPGLAIGF

-284 MDPRLRGRMR
+284 MDPRLRGRVR
-294 RIMPPSV
+294 RALPRPE

>member
-1 MAAFPSRRARPRGTV
+1 MELWKALKRRR
-16 SGIWRELRR
+16 
-25 NPLALAGAAV
+25 LAMTGGAV
-35 IALLVVAG
+35 IALLVLLG
-43 VAGPWIAPY
+43 IAGPWIAPY
-52 DPIAQDLAQS
+52 DPLDQDLSKS
-62 LQGPSAAHW
+62 LQSPSWAHW

-86 YGARVSLLVG
+86 YGARISLLVG
-96 VASQAIAFALGLFLG
+96 IVSQGIAFSLG
-111 VVSGYYGGRVDN
+111 VAMGLVSGYYGGKVDA
-123 LVMRLADVT
+123 LIMRLADVT

-139 LLIAITAAFQPSLVV
+139 LLIAITAAFQPSLAV

-167 ARLVRSQA
+167 ARLVRSQT

-180 LDFVQAARALGLAD
+180 LDFVQAARALGMND
-194 GRLLARHV
+194 FRLLTRHV
-202 LPNCLAPAI
+202 LPNTLAPAI
-211 VAVTLGM
+211 IAVTLGM

-284 MDPRLRGRMR
+284 MDPRLRGVGTRQ
-294 RIMPPSV
+294 IAPPPQ

>member
-1 MAAFPSRRARPRGTV
+1 M
-16 SGIWRELRR
+16 ELWEALKR
-25 NPLALAGAAV
+25 NRLAMTGAGV
-35 IALLVVAG
+35 CVLLLVVG
-43 VAGPWIAPY
+43 IVGPWMAPY
-52 DPIAQDLAQS
+52 DPLAQDLDRS
-62 LQGPSAAHW
+62 LEGPSRAHW

-86 YGARVSLLVG
+86 YGARISLMVG
-96 VASQAIAFALGLFLG
+96 VASQAIAFSLGVALG
-111 VVSGYYGGRVDN
+111 VVSGYYGGKIET

-160 VVGWAGL
+160 VVGWAGM

-180 LDFVQAARALGLAD
+180 LDFVHAARALGMNDPRIVL
-194 GRLLARHV
+194 RHV
-202 LPNCLAPAI
+202 LPSCLAPAI
-211 VAVTLGM
+211 IAVTLGM
-218 AGAILLEAALS
+218 ASAILLEAALS

-256 PWISVFPGLAIGL
+256 PWISVFPGLAIGF

-284 MDPRLRGRMR
+284 MDPRMRGRGGAAPR
-294 RIMPPSV
+294 PE

>member
-1 MAAFPSRRARPRGTV
+1 MTDL
-16 SGIWRELRR
+16 WKTLHR
-25 NPLALAGAAV
+25 NSLALAGLAV
-35 IALLVVAG
+35 VALLVLLGIV
-43 VAGPWIAPY
+43 GPWITPY
-52 DPIAQDLAQS
+52 DPLAQNLARS
-62 LQGPSAAHW
+62 LEGPSTRHW

-86 YGARVSLLVG
+86 YGARISLLVG
-96 VASQAIAFALGLFLG
+96 VASQAIAFSLGVVLG
-111 VVSGYYGGRVDN
+111 VVSGYYGGRIEG
-123 LVMRLADVT
+123 LIMRLADVT

-139 LLIAITAAFQPSLVV
+139 LLIAITAAFQPGLTV

-160 VVGWAGL
+160 VVGWAGM

-180 LDFVQAARALGLAD
+180 LDFVQAARALGMGDL
-194 GRLLARHV
+194 RLLARHV
-202 LPNCLAPAI
+202 LPNCMAPAI
-211 VAVTLGM
+211 IAVTLGM
-218 AGAILLEAALS
+218 ASAILLEAALS

-284 MDPRLRGRMR
+284 MDPRLRGSRGTLHR
-294 RIMPPSV
+294 PE